1 MIFENAMNQ
10 NAISRSKPLQLMIRD
25 RHRGLEIINTVQP
38 KINNINSNVE
48 IEENINNK
56 YRLLCGCEIEI
67 DESDNQRSIL
77 LPVIANK
84 ELYLV

>member
-1 MIFENAMNQ
+1 MIIENAMNQ
-10 NAISRSKPLQLMIRD
+10 NAISRLQPLTIWVKD
-25 RHRGLEIINTVQP
+25 NEHGLEIINSVAP
-38 KINNINSNVE
+38 KINSVHSNAE

-67 DESDNQRSIL
+67 EETDRQRSIV

-84 ELYLV
+84 KLYSV

>member
-1 MIFENAMNQ
+1 MNQ
-10 NAISRSKPLQLMIRD
+10 NSISRSKPLQLQIRNTK
-25 RHRGLEIINTVQP
+25 RGLEIINTVQP
-38 KINNINSNVE
+38 KINNINSNLE

-67 DESDNQRSIL
+67 EETDNQRSIV

-84 ELYLV
+84 DLFLV

>member
-1 MIFENAMNQ
+1 MFVENAMNQ
-10 NAISRSKPLQLMIRD
+10 NAVSRSNPLKIRIGNTK
-25 RHRGLEIINTVQP
+25 HGLEIINSVQP
-38 KINNINSNVE
+38 KINNINSNAE

-67 DESDNQRSIL
+67 EETENQRSIV

-84 ELYLV
+84 ELHLV